1 MGLNHGPNIVMD
13 GLVLHLDAAN
23 VKSYPGSGTAW
34 TDLSGKNNNGT
45 LTNGPTYGNNS
56 ISFDGVDDYVNV
68 PVAAGSSLKVTNSV
82 TVSTWIYNRQ
92 WKESDFV
99 EAGVTSIGDS
109 GFVLWTTNIYYSK
122 TNIAFGKQASD
133 WATYIESVTDFSQK
147 LNVWMNIV
155 GTYDGSTTRLY
166 YNGRLDNSKAST
178 FSYNVTACTIGG
190 GTSAYSDGYFNG
202 NIACTKIYNRALS
215 AEEVLQN
222 FNALRGRYGV

>member
-1 MGLNHGPNIVMD
+1 MGLSHSPKIVTD
-13 GLVLHLDAAN
+13 GLVLCLDAAN
-23 VKSYPGSGTAW
+23 IKSYSGSGTTW
-34 TDLSGKNNNGT
+34 TDLSGKGNHGT

-56 ISFDGVDDYVNV
+56 ISFDGIDDYVNV

-99 EAGVTSIGDS
+99 EAGVTGANDA
-109 GFVLWTTNIYYSK
+109 GFVLWTTNIYLSK
-122 TNIAFGKQASD
+122 TNIIWGRQYSD
-133 WATYIESVTDFSQK
+133 WASYIESVTDFSQK

-155 GTYDGSTTRLY
+155 GTYDGSTTCLY

-178 FSYNVTACTIGG
+178 FSFNVTACTIGG
-190 GTSAYSDGYFNG
+190 GTSAIADGYFNG

-215 AEEVLQN
+215 AAEVLQN
-222 FNALRGRYGV
+222 FNALRGRYGI